1 MAQNAASLVKKDLQQ
16 LVQQEGD
23 VLKMEPG
30 LEQTLSVQVQ
40 DLATLGIMKIQIIIV
55 VIRESYPL
63 IRLAI
68 LTIKQFKVI
77 QNCLWFAQ
85 SCSIFC
91 YVYAVHLTNR

>member
-55 VIRESYPL
+55 VIRESYSL

-68 LTIKQFKVI
+68 LIIKQLKVI
-77 QNCLWFAQ
+77 
-85 SCSIFC
+85 
-91 YVYAVHLTNR
+91 